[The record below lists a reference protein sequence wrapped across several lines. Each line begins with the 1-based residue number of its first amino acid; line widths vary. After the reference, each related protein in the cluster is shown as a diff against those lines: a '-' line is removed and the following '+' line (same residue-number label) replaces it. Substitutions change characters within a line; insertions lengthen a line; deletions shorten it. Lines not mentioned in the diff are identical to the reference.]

1 MWSDLFSSEHMPID
15 VIISPEIEVARAIE
29 RRLQLPGAFEVQPL
43 ANGKVSLVG
52 LHCKEDTPIINT
64 PLRQLTAL
72 FPDLHVVVIGISRDG
87 RGFVP
92 TPDDDMRAGDE
103 VYVVADTRDRK
114 RTMAAFGH
122 EEERSEAQTSE
133 LQSLMRI
140 TYDVF

>member
-1 MWSDLFSSEHMPID
+1 MPID

-72 FPDLHVVVIGISRDG
+72 FPDLHIVVIGISRDG

-92 TPDDDMRAGDE
+92 TPADEIGRATWRASVWQYG
-103 VYVVADTRDRK
+103 
-114 RTMAAFGH
+114 
-122 EEERSEAQTSE
+122 
-133 LQSLMRI
+133 
-140 TYDVF
+140 